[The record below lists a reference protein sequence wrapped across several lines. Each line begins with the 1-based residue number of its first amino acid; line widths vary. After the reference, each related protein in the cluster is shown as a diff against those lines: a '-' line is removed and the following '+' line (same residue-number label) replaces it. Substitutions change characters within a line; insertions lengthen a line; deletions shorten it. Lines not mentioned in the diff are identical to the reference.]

1 MCLKCEDATSV
12 GACNDNSAAS
22 QQLCEGNEDTCW
34 FRITY
39 EKDGTEKTV
48 NAGCKASQACKD
60 ADCEAKGS
68 EC

>member
-39 EKDGTEKTV
+39 EKDGTEK
-48 NAGCKASQACKD
+48 NSQCWLQSLPSLQRCSRTK
-60 ADCEAKGS
+60 S
-68 EC
+68 